1 MKYVINWFDKG
12 SNMRVNCKLGNDFFF
27 LVVVYDIRMIYF
39 V

>member
-12 SNMRVNCKLGNDFFF
+12 SNMRVNCKLGNYFFF
-27 LVVVYDIRMIYF
+27 LVVFYDIRMIYF

>member
-27 LVVVYDIRMIYF
+27 LVVVYDI
-39 V
+39 